1 MNVLFRATYPSSEL
15 YKAIDTFISK
25 EAPKRAEYV
34 KELATFTHN
43 TASGFETI
51 FILEVP
57 DERLADYVKAQ
68 AERNAYMQTR
78 IPNYNCEVHIG
89 ANVYEAIQTV
99 ASQRPR

>member
-1 MNVLFRATYPSSEL
+1 MNVLYRGTYPSSEI

-34 KELATFTHN
+34 KELATFWHN
-43 TASGFETI
+43 TANGIEVI

-57 DERLADYVKAQ
+57 DARLADYVKAQ

-89 ANVYEAIQTV
+89 MNVYEGIQT
-99 ASQRPR
+99 ASQWPR